1 MNIVII
7 GGGTVGA
14 AICAELSAEKHNITI
29 VDGNAAAV
37 EEIASTCDVFGV
49 VGNGADVSVLRKAG
63 TEKADRV
70 IAVTSGDEL
79 NILCCAAAKKPGGA
93 EHRCQSAQPG
103 VFRADVLDEIRNES
117 FPHHQPRAGGGQG
130 DLPLPALPC
139 GGQGGHLLP
148 RPCGNGGVCGGR
160 EFPSLRGD
168 HSYHCLERLV
178 PALPR

>member
-63 TEKADRV
+63 TEKAEFLSLRCR
-70 IAVTSGDEL
+70 
-79 NILCCAAAKKPGGA
+79 CCSSPL
-93 EHRCQSAQPG
+93 
-103 VFRADVLDEIRNES
+103 RALDSR
-117 FPHHQPRAGGGQG
+117 PT
-130 DLPLPALPC
+130 
-139 GGQGGHLLP
+139 LP
-148 RPCGNGGVCGGR
+148 RCSPA
-160 EFPSLRGD
+160 SIT
-168 HSYHCLERLV
+168 LV